1 MFGNRVRPHIVLT
14 GERFPQNVTKQC
26 ICKPN
31 MQGIMQR
38 AERHQLVTR
47 ASLAAPESV
56 RQCRRCTSS
65 RRSKPIP
72 THTMSS
78 FNSSVL
84 GLAQPLRTKGVI
96 DENNV
101 YVNNFS
107 RAARPLESDV
117 LIKNGILS
125 ELKEYGR
132 EIIPARCHDASNYL
146 VTDSICDELY
156 AEKVV
161 LGFRAAGLNVRKLVV
176 PVMTDKSGETST
188 EPSKTREVFDQLV
201 DEIIGS
207 GINKNSCIISLGGG
221 VVNNICGVLAANLY
235 RGITL
240 VHLTTTTMGAFD
252 AAIDFKQGINHPL
265 GKNLL
270 GTYWPASTIVIDPTT
285 FRTLSQ
291 RHLLNGIAEALKH
304 GFCQSRELT
313 DLIVK
318 PLAQHG
324 AGKL

>member
-1 MFGNRVRPHIVLT
+1 MAPASR
-14 GERFPQNVTKQC
+14 
-26 ICKPN
+26 
-31 MQGIMQR
+31 QGCTTATAR
-38 AERHQLVTR
+38 TSNTHAHP
-47 ASLAAPESV
+47 AS
-56 RQCRRCTSS
+56 Q
-65 RRSKPIP
+65 IP
-72 THTMSS
+72 LPKMSS
-78 FNSSVL
+78 DSIATL
-84 GLAQPLRTKGVI
+84 GLAQPLRTEGTI
-96 DENNV
+96 NDSNV
-101 YVNNFS
+101 YVNSFA
-107 RAARPLESDV
+107 RAARPLSSDV

-125 ELKEYGR
+125 ELKEYGKQ
-132 EIIPARCHDASNYL
+132 IIPSRCHEASNYL
-146 VTDSICDELY
+146 ITDSMCDELY
-156 AEKVV
+156 ATKVV
-161 LGFRAAGLNVRKLVV
+161 TGLRSAGLQVQKLVM
-176 PVMTDKSGETST
+176 PVMTDESGETST

-201 DEIIGS
+201 DEIIEA

-221 VVNNICGVLAANLY
+221 VVNNICGVLAAVLY

-291 RHLLNGIAEALKH
+291 RHLLNGISEALKH

-313 DLIVK
+313 DLIVQ

-324 AGKL
+324 VSKLRDPAYLEAVCKACIEIK